1 MARSTIIRETP
12 PGVPDPTPNET
23 PHGCYS
29 GWVFL
34 GLEVE
39 DESGERGEVIERVR
53 CRRCAGGEPR

>member
-1 MARSTIIRETP
+1 MARNPIIREDP
-12 PGVPDPTPNET
+12 PTVPNFTDET

-39 DESGERGEVIERVR
+39 HESGERVEVIERVR
-53 CRRCAGGEPR
+53 CHRCAGGEPR

>member
-1 MARSTIIRETP
+1 MDTNILRNTTEK
-12 PGVPDPTPNET
+12 VPTTDET

-39 DESGERGEVIERVR
+39 HESGERVEVIERVR
-53 CRRCAGGEPR
+53 CHRCAGDEPR